1 MSYRDRIQQLETLIL
16 GLDRLIELVEPDK
29 KETAQVNGWKKQRY
43 EYLAELAELR
53 RLQWDEDHERV
64 NFDDER

>member
-1 MSYRDRIQQLETLIL
+1 MSYRDRIQQIETLIL
-16 GLDRLIELVEPDK
+16 GLDRLIELVDPGK
-29 KETAQVNGWKKQRY
+29 KETGQVNDWKRQRY
-43 EYLAELAELR
+43 DYLAELAELR